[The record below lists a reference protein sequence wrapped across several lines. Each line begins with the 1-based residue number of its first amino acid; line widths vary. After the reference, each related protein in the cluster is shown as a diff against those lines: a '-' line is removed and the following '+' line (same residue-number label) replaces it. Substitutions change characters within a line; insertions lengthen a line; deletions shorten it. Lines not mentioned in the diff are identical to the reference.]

1 MADAPDQPSV
11 LLLIPAYN
19 EEERIEPVLRDYA
32 EYFRENYA
40 GEFRAVVVLNG
51 CRDDTLGVVKKIAEE
66 FPEIVLLNFDEPI
79 GKGGALIEG
88 FKRAAEAKAVLT
100 GYVDADGATPASA
113 FHELVTRCASGEAD
127 CVIGSRW
134 MKGSVLHQS
143 QSPLR
148 RVFSRGFHTIVSALF
163 WMGIRDTQ
171 CPAKVMRR
179 EALEDILESLRIADL
194 AFDVNLL
201 FSLRRAG
208 HTVKEVPIEWTDQLG
223 SKVTANL
230 WRLSLVMF
238 LSVVRLRLV
247 HSPFYKWLRPLRPLE
262 TWLYLKLNAPPPRS
276 ARGSSGAK

>member
-1 MADAPDQPSV
+1 MADADTQPSV

-19 EEERIEPVLRDYA
+19 EEERIGPVLRDYA
-32 EYFRENYA
+32 EYLRENYA
-40 GEFRAVVVLNG
+40 GAFRAVVVLNG
-51 CRDDTLGVVKKIAEE
+51 CRDNTLGVVEKVAEE
-66 FPEIVLLNFDEPI
+66 FPEIEPLNFDESI

-88 FKRAAEAKAVLT
+88 FKKAAEAEAVLT

-113 FHELVTRCASGEAD
+113 FHELAVRCATGEAD

-134 MKGSVLHQS
+134 LPGAVLHQS

-148 RVFSRGFHTIVSALF
+148 RMFSRGFHTIVSVLF
-163 WMGIRDTQ
+163 WMGIKDTQ

-223 SKVTANL
+223 SKVTSNL

-247 HSPFYKWLRPLRPLE
+247 HSPFYNWLRPLRPLE
-262 TWLYLKLNAPPPRS
+262 TWLYLKLNAPPPRPS
-276 ARGSSGAK
+276 QNADSTK

>member
-1 MADAPDQPSV
+1 MADADTQPSV

-19 EEERIEPVLRDYA
+19 EEERIGPVLRAYA
-32 EYFRENYA
+32 EYFRKNYA
-40 GEFRAVVVLNG
+40 GAFRTVVVLNG
-51 CRDDTLGVVKKIAEE
+51 CRDNTLGVVEKVAEE
-66 FPEIVLLNFDEPI
+66 FPEIEPLNFEEPI

-88 FKRAAEAKAVLT
+88 FKKAAEAEAVLT

-113 FHELVTRCASGEAD
+113 VHELAVRCAAGEAD

-134 MKGSVLHQS
+134 LPGAVLHQS

-163 WMGIRDTQ
+163 WMGIKDTQ

-208 HTVKEVPIEWTDQLG
+208 YTVKEVPIEWTDQLG

-262 TWLYLKLNAPPPRS
+262 TWLYLNLNAPPPRS
-276 ARGSSGAK
+276 SQSGDATK

>member
-1 MADAPDQPSV
+1 MADAPGQPSV

-19 EEERIEPVLRDYA
+19 EEERIGPMLRDYA
-32 EYFRENYA
+32 DYFRENYA

-66 FPEIVLLNFDEPI
+66 FPEIVPLNFDEPI
-79 GKGGALIEG
+79 GKGGAWIEG

-127 CVIGSRW
+127 CVIGSSW
-134 MKGSVLHQS
+134 MEGSMLHQS

-179 EALEDILESLRIADL
+179 KALEDVLESLRIADL

-208 HTVKEVPIEWTDQLG
+208 HRVKEVPIEWTDQLG